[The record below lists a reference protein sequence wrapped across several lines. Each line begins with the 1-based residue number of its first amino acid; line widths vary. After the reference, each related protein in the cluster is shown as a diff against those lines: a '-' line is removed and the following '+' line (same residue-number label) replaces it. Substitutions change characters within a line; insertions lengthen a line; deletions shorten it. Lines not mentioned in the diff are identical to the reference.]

1 MSESWET
8 KAKSTGT
15 KEKGMMGGEGEMLSG
30 NWGISFYGWKVWVR
44 GRGGIR
50 YAYSRGAVLC
60 RPSCPRRIQLHSVV
74 NGWIWKHSRK
84 SSELIL
90 QSNKPRPRRRWCKC
104 VTFGNTLILVSK
116 LSSALDQLHVF
127 ESLSEALW
135 TSIPFLSEW
144 ENTQL
149 RVVLGIR
156 FFWAPVKR
164 SLLLLGPPS
173 QASIHHTSIFW
184 KRVILKL
191 SQKTRGT
198 HSQNFTYPLSWSSSL
213 VVFHPWWGNKPIPN
227 KPKIIK
233 TAEQKWV
240 LHETMHVSWDRGWSC
255 FVFFSLNTKP
265 SLASWFPRDYNNY
278 DPDYRYSSHLN
289 MPNIF
294 HNLSIGNK
302 TDESQSVLARQRC
315 QVDSEAL
322 KQ

>member
-1 MSESWET
+1 ME
-8 KAKSTGT
+8 
-15 KEKGMMGGEGEMLSG
+15 
-30 NWGISFYGWKVWVR
+30 
-44 GRGGIR
+44 
-50 YAYSRGAVLC
+50 
-60 RPSCPRRIQLHSVV
+60 
-74 NGWIWKHSRK
+74 
-84 SSELIL
+84 
-90 QSNKPRPRRRWCKC
+90 
-104 VTFGNTLILVSK
+104 
-116 LSSALDQLHVF
+116 SSAAAQTL
-127 ESLSEALW
+127 LSDLK
-135 TSIPFLSEW
+135 P
-144 ENTQL
+144 
-149 RVVLGIR
+149 
-156 FFWAPVKR
+156 WAPVIR
-164 SLLLLGPPS
+164 SLLPLGPPS

-198 HSQNFTYPLSWSSSL
+198 HSQNFTYPFSWSSSL
-213 VVFHPWWGNKPIPN
+213 AVFQPWWGNKPIPN

-240 LHETMHVSWDRGWSC
+240 LHETMQVSWDRGWSC

-278 DPDYRYSSHLN
+278 GPDYQYSSHLN